1 MNQNHHKLLLPI
13 WIRRAFARCCAR
25 DGRGPLAREQ
35 TSPLVSIRVH
45 SWFVGIIA
53 LLTAGSAPL
62 SPAASIFSIN
72 DAAEFN
78 KIIDTNSVL
87 VTNTFLDTWLE
98 GPVWMPQ
105 DGGFLIFSEVANNRL
120 RKLVPPST
128 VTDYYTPA
136 ANTKCNGNMLDA
148 QERLISCQA
157 GSAALRVAMVSNSV
171 ATALVTQYT
180 NGLKFYSPNDLAIK
194 SDGSI
199 WFTDPGYDS
208 GLPLPPPY
216 GGSIPAGFQP
226 GLYVYRF
233 YQSNGN
239 ATVLQVITNMSR
251 PNGICLSPDEKKL
264 YVADTANTPGIIKVF
279 DIASSNTVQNGTT
292 FCTVQNGVPDGIKCD
307 VNGRIWSS
315 AGDGVE
321 IFAPD
326 GHLIGKILL
335 TRTANLCFGG
345 PQYKTLY
352 MVGQPYVTSI
362 PVRVPGAVSMR
373 KLAVSKT
380 GSNLRLSWPAPS
392 TGFALYETAGL
403 GNGTTWSN
411 VPTTP
416 VAANGFN
423 EVSVGAT
430 NAQRYYRLRLN

>member
-1 MNQNHHKLLLPI
+1 MILSSARSLSLFPPLKFVFI
-13 WIRRAFARCCAR
+13 RVARRARRARR
-25 DGRGPLAREQ
+25 DSWLNLLVLTLGLADP
-35 TSPLVSIRVH
+35 SS
-45 SWFVGIIA
+45 
-53 LLTAGSAPL
+53 
-62 SPAASIFSIN
+62 AASIFSIN
-72 DAAEFN
+72 DATEFA
-78 KIIDTNSVL
+78 KIIDTNSVPI
-87 VTNTFLDTWLE
+87 TNAFLDTWLE

-105 DGGFLIFSEVANNRL
+105 SGGFLIFSEVANNRL
-120 RKLVPPST
+120 RKLVPPNT

-148 QERLISCQA
+148 QERLITSQA
-157 GSAALRVAMVSNSV
+157 GSAALRVAMVSNGV
-171 ATALVTQYT
+171 AIPLVTQYT

-216 GGSIPAGFQP
+216 GGSVPSGFQP

-239 ATVLQVITNMSR
+239 ATVLQVITNLSR

-279 DIASSNTVQNGTT
+279 DITGSNTVQNGTT
-292 FCTVQNGVPDGIKCD
+292 FCTVQSGVPDGIKCD

-373 KLAVSKT
+373 KLAFSKT
-380 GSNLRLSWPAPS
+380 GSNLKLSWPAPS
-392 TGFALYETAGL
+392 TGFALYESEVL
-403 GNGTTWSN
+403 GSGNIWSN
-411 VPTTP
+411 VPVSPAPT
-416 VAANGFN
+416 NGVN
-423 EVSVGAT
+423 EVTVIAT
-430 NAQRYYRLRLN
+430 NPQRFYRLRLN